1 MKSEKMKS
9 LSAVSTEV
17 QVPQKCKISFL
28 LIFFGGGELLYN
40 FINNFI
46 VRFMNKDGGQ
56 LDFFLVISIANFAFS
71 DKRNSNSKNF
81 AHVSFCGPKV
91 LTKF

>member
-1 MKSEKMKS
+1 MG
-9 LSAVSTEV
+9 V
-17 QVPQKCKISFL
+17 
-28 LIFFGGGELLYN
+28 
-40 FINNFI
+40 
-46 VRFMNKDGGQ
+46 Q

-71 DKRNSNSKNF
+71 DKRNSNFKNF